1 MRSLAT
7 SAHLSQ
13 SLISLSSYTINLS
26 FSISAPHPK
35 SIFQNRSKIPCASP
49 KDKNKSIFSN
59 YTNKLKKKA
68 KKTSCTTV
76 EEQQTTTAITA
87 HDLEL
92 WVEKFEYLMENEQ
105 GRRLFKE
112 FLVQEYSEENLLFWT
127 EVEKLKDLLYDD
139 EAYRKKS
146 KDVYA
151 EFVESMAPK
160 EINISGTTRRKIAEE
175 LENDDTTENLF
186 KIAQHEVYVL
196 MRRQSYPRFL
206 VSDLFKKLQQ
216 SVK

>member
-13 SLISLSSYTINLS
+13 SLISLSSYTINVS

-35 SIFQNRSKIPCASP
+35 SIFQNRSKISCASP
-49 KDKNKSIFSN
+49 KDKKKSIFSN

-76 EEQQTTTAITA
+76 EEETTTSITA
-87 HDLEL
+87 RDLEL
-92 WVEKFEYLMENEQ
+92 WVEKFEYLMENEH
-105 GRRLFKE
+105 GRRLFKD

-139 EAYRKKS
+139 EAHRKKS
-146 KDVYA
+146 KKIYE

-175 LENDDTTENLF
+175 LENDNTSENVF
-186 KIAQHEVYVL
+186 KIAQNEVYVL

-206 VSDLFKKLQQ
+206 VSHLFKQLQR

>member
-1 MRSLAT
+1 
-7 SAHLSQ
+7 
-13 SLISLSSYTINLS
+13 
-26 FSISAPHPK
+26 
-35 SIFQNRSKIPCASP
+35 
-49 KDKNKSIFSN
+49 
-59 YTNKLKKKA
+59 
-68 KKTSCTTV
+68 
-76 EEQQTTTAITA
+76 
-87 HDLEL
+87 
-92 WVEKFEYLMENEQ
+92 MENEH
-105 GRRLFKE
+105 GRRLFKD

-146 KDVYA
+146 KEIYE

-175 LENDDTTENLF
+175 LENDNMGENVF
-186 KIAQHEVYVL
+186 RIAQNEVYVL

-206 VSDLFKKLQQ
+206 VSDLFKQLQR